1 MCIYWNNGHKWKHWF
16 LCFIERYL
24 TMSFAWGIISLT
36 LFKIK
41 TLENSFCARKHNF
54 QRLPCICK
62 LGLSI
67 LPLSTIFLLDF
78 VPVWCLKRKKKLFI
92 VCKLLIYGLTMR
104 AMLDNIM
111 TKNDQDYLI
120 NNAIFSGWISKSMFY
135 AFQKKDNQ

>member
-62 LGLSI
+62 LGYRSCLFPRFFYWI
-67 LPLSTIFLLDF
+67 LFR
-78 VPVWCLKRKKKLFI
+78 CLKRKKKLFI